1 MLKFNSADEALIDY
15 SYKAFLR
22 NIKQFFENNEINTAL
37 HCYIVLK
44 EMLRTGVLSI
54 DTNIVFDDEYR
65 YLKIPMNNLGIHV
78 MYGVCCCRHVSA
90 LIKDVLNV
98 LNFNASLYYIFI
110 DANGLWHSSTPL
122 KANHVS
128 VLVKDGDNEFILEP
142 ISNVI
147 LKKATDGSFLAI
159 DLDNSILDAKQFND
173 YSDCNIENIGRVLR
187 KYYNIQASGITQVYE
202 Y

>member
-1 MLKFNSADEALIDY
+1 MLKFTNADEALIDN
-15 SYKAFLR
+15 SYNAFLSS
-22 NIKQFFENNEINTAL
+22 IKQFLENNEIKTAL
-37 HCYIVLK
+37 HCYMVLK

-54 DTNIVFDDEYR
+54 DNNIVFDDEYK
-65 YLKIPMNNLGIHV
+65 YLKIPMNNLGIQV
-78 MYGVCCCRHVSA
+78 MYGVCCCRHVST

-110 DANGLWHSSTPL
+110 DEKGIWHSSTPL
-122 KANHVS
+122 DANHVS
-128 VLVKDGDNEFILEP
+128 VLIKDEDVEYILEP

-159 DLDNSILDAKQFND
+159 DLDNSILDAKQFNG
-173 YSDCNIENIGRVLR
+173 YSDCNIENIGRVLK